1 MEDFV
6 EVLEGTTI
14 DGQHVHVYKQLRTGL
29 LQIGVEK
36 AAKKGEGA

>member
-14 DGQHVHVYKQLRTGL
+14 DGKHIHIYRQLKTGL
-29 LQIGVEK
+29 LQIGVER
-36 AAKKGEGA
+36 ATKKEEDA